1 MSRTYRRRG
10 QRHDYD
16 LVLRDYRWI
25 NGVRFRFSSTRV
37 QGKDGARLP
46 VFTRTR
52 AGRGGALRRA
62 GTGASSIIACVR

>member
-52 AGRGGALRRA
+52 AGR
-62 GTGASSIIACVR
+62 